1 MFLRNHGTLEQS
13 LATTP
18 EHFDVLIIGAGLSG
32 IDAAHHL
39 QKFCPKKSYV
49 ILEQRERIGGTWDLF
64 RYPGIRS
71 DSDMLTMGY
80 SFRPWTHPKAISPG
94 EDIREY
100 ISAAARDEGIDRNIR
115 FRHQIKRAE
124 WSSQEARWTV
134 EAVRQASCSENRRKD
149 FDTDKGGAGARSG
162 VAADR
167 DSADKDGVSEQPVA
181 FTCNFLFCCAGYY
194 RYSSGH
200 LPEFPNSG
208 RFAGRMIHPQA
219 WPENLDYAGKRI
231 VVIGSGATAVTLVP
245 ALAKTAGHV
254 TMLQRSPTYVISMPE
269 KDRIANFLR
278 HIMPAMW
285 AYRLSR
291 WKNVSFMTYVYQL
304 SQAFPN
310 FVKKGIIKKAR
321 KQLGTDFD
329 VDTHFTPRYRPW
341 EQRMC
346 LIPDADMFEAIKSA
360 RASVVTDQ
368 IETFTEKGILL
379 KSGKELEADI
389 IVTATGLAMQAFGGM
404 ELTVDKQRVDPGQ
417 VLAYKGVMMS
427 GVPNFASVFGYIN
440 ASWTLKADLICNY
453 VCRLLNFMDRKGVR
467 QVTPRPV
474 GESAVA
480 PFVENFTPGYIQRAL
495 ASWPKQGR
503 KKPWRVYQNYLRDTI
518 SLRWTRV
525 DDEGLA
531 FSNPAAESPQKPVKL
546 AEDKQLAVS
555 N

>member
-1 MFLRNHGTLEQS
+1 M
-13 LATTP
+13 AAAP
-18 EHFDVLIIGAGLSG
+18 EHFDVLIVGAGLSG
-32 IDAAHHL
+32 IGAAYHL
-39 QKFCPKKSYV
+39 QKFCLKKSYV

-100 ISAAARDEGIDRNIR
+100 ITATASDEGIDRHIR
-115 FRHQIKRAE
+115 FRHQIKRAA
-124 WSSQEARWTV
+124 WSSEEAKWTV
-134 EAVRQASCSENRRKD
+134 EAVKQSLSS
-149 FDTDKGGAGARSG
+149 GGVEINEEA
-162 VAADR
+162 VTL
-167 DSADKDGVSEQPVA
+167 
-181 FTCNFLFCCAGYY
+181 TCNFLFCCAGYY
-194 RYSSGH
+194 RYSAGY

-208 RFAGRMIHPQA
+208 LFKGRMFHPQA
-219 WPENLDYAGKRI
+219 WPEDLDYAGKR
-231 VVIGSGATAVTLVP
+231 VVIIGSGATAVTLVP
-245 ALAKTAGHV
+245 AMAKTAAHV
-254 TMLQRSPTYVISMPE
+254 TMLQRSPTYVISAPE

-291 WKNVSFMTYVYQL
+291 WKNVGFMTYIYQL
-304 SQAFPN
+304 SQRFPN
-310 FVKKGIIKKAR
+310 FVKRGIIKKAG

-346 LIPDADMFEAIKSA
+346 LIPDADMFEAIKSG

-368 IETFTEKGILL
+368 IETFTEKGIQL

-404 ELTVDKQRVDPGQ
+404 ELTVDKQRVDAGQ

-453 VCRLLNFMDRKGVR
+453 VCRILNFMDRKGVR
-467 QVTPRPV
+467 QVTPNPV

-480 PFVENFTPGYIQRAL
+480 PFVENFSSGYIQRAL
-495 ASWPKQGR
+495 ASWPKQGQN
-503 KKPWRVYQNYLRDTI
+503 KPWRVNQNYFKDT
-518 SLRWTRV
+518 LALKWTRV
-525 DDEGLA
+525 DDAGLE
-531 FSNPAAESPQKPVKL
+531 FSNPVAASAQQSVKP
-546 AEDKQLAVS
+546 AENKQMAIS
-555 N
+555 S

>member
-1 MFLRNHGTLEQS
+1 

-18 EHFDVLIIGAGLSG
+18 EHFDVLIVGAGLSG

-100 ISAAARDEGIDRNIR
+100 ITATAHDEGIDRHIR
-115 FRHQIKRAE
+115 FRHQIKRAS
-124 WSSQEARWTV
+124 WSSEEAKWTV
-134 EAVRQASCSENRRKD
+134 EAVKQSSGS
-149 FDTDKGGAGARSG
+149 DKND
-162 VAADR
+162 VPED
-167 DSADKDGVSEQPVA
+167 PVTL
-181 FTCNFLFCCAGYY
+181 TCNFLFCCAGYY
-194 RYSSGH
+194 RYSAGY
-200 LPEFPNSG
+200 LPEFPNAGS
-208 RFAGRMIHPQA
+208 FKGRMFHPQA
-219 WPENLDYAGKRI
+219 WPQDLDYAGKRV

-245 ALAKTAGHV
+245 AMAKTAAQV
-254 TMLQRSPTYVISMPE
+254 TMLQRSPTYVISAPE

-291 WKNVSFMTYVYQL
+291 WKNVGFMTYIYQL
-304 SQAFPN
+304 SQRFPN
-310 FVKKGIIKKAR
+310 FVKRGIIKKAS

-346 LIPDADMFEAIKSA
+346 LIPDADMFEAIKSG

-368 IETFTEKGILL
+368 IATFTERGILL

-404 ELTVDKQRVDPGQ
+404 ELTVDRERVDPGH

-453 VCRLLNFMDRKGVR
+453 VCRLLNFMDSKGVR
-467 QVTPRPV
+467 QATPRPV
-474 GESAVA
+474 DETAAA
-480 PFVENFTPGYIQRAL
+480 PFVENFSSGYIQRAL
-495 ASWPKQGR
+495 ASWPKQGH
-503 KKPWRVYQNYLRDTI
+503 KKPWRVYQNYFRDTI
-518 SLRWTRV
+518 SLKWTRV
-525 DDEGLA
+525 DNEGLE
-531 FSNPAAESPQKPVKL
+531 FSNPVAQTSPNQVKL
-546 AEDKQLAVS
+546 AEDKQMAIS

>member
-1 MFLRNHGTLEQS
+1 MFFPTTTLWS
-13 LATTP
+13 SHLATP
-18 EHFDVLIIGAGLSG
+18 EHFDVLIVGAGLSG

-39 QKFCPKKSYV
+39 QKFCPMKSYV

-100 ISAAARDEGIDRNIR
+100 ITATAHDEGIDRNIR
-115 FRHQIKRAE
+115 FRHQIKRAS
-124 WSSQEARWTV
+124 WSSENAKWTV
-134 EAVRQASCSENRRKD
+134 EAVKQSSEKNDVREE
-149 FDTDKGGAGARSG
+149 A
-162 VAADR
+162 VIL
-167 DSADKDGVSEQPVA
+167 
-181 FTCNFLFCCAGYY
+181 TCNFLFCCAGYY
-194 RYSSGH
+194 RYSAGY
-200 LPEFPNSG
+200 LPEFPNSNLFKG
-208 RFAGRMIHPQA
+208 CMIHPQA
-219 WPENLDYAGKRI
+219 WPENLDYTGKRI

-245 ALAKTAGHV
+245 AMAKTAAHV

-269 KDRIANFLR
+269 QDAIANFLR
-278 HIMPAMW
+278 RIMPAMW

-291 WKNVSFMTYVYQL
+291 WKNVSFMTYIYQL
-304 SQAFPN
+304 SQRFPN
-310 FVKKGIIKKAR
+310 FVKKGIIKKAS

-346 LIPDADMFEAIKSA
+346 LVPDADMFEAIKSG

-368 IETFTEKGILL
+368 IESFTERGILL

-389 IVTATGLAMQAFGGM
+389 IITATGLAMQAFGGM
-404 ELTVDKQRVDPGQ
+404 ELTVDKQRVDPSQ

-453 VCRLLNFMDRKGVR
+453 VCRLLNFMDRKGMR

-474 GESAVA
+474 GESAA
-480 PFVENFTPGYIQRAL
+480 ARFVENFSSGYIQRAL
-495 ASWPKQGR
+495 SSWPKQGQN
-503 KKPWRVYQNYLRDTI
+503 KPWRVNQNYFKDT
-518 SLRWTRV
+518 LALKWTRV
-525 DDEGLA
+525 DDEGLV
-531 FSNPAAESPQKPVKL
+531 FSNPIAASPQLSVSL
-546 AEDKQLAVS
+546 AEDKQVAVG